1 MGSLAGKSPANTY
14 KSLLKVAD
22 ETNGVSG
29 TASQIED
36 GEGTSTCI
44 SVGDDNFKVKPQSD
58 NTTTTFEVENAS
70 GSNLLTVDSSNSV
83 VKVGTSQVS
92 ATTQLLTFSAYRLVP
107 FGAGYHSFVP
117 VNGMAEFGAN
127 VAAEVQGGSGTDP
140 NTSIDK
146 TTSTDELICMLFNVP
161 FNITI
166 DAVKVF
172 VSTDQD
178 TDTTINVHLNSF
190 DMVADG
196 TTNDGNLSNG
206 TVLAD
211 GQATSVDR
219 NVLKSIDL
227 TIQSSSV
234 TSGKVIACFVENE
247 TNTNDI
253 NIQVQVKYHIA

>member
-22 ETNGVSG
+22 ETNGVTG
-29 TASQIED
+29 TKSTVED
-36 GEGTSTCI
+36 GEGTASALSI
-44 SVGDDNFKVKPQSD
+44 SNQVVHIQGSADATGTIKVLKSSGTSLFAVD
-58 NTTTTFEVENAS
+58 TTN
-70 GSNLLTVDSSNSV
+70 NL

-92 ATTQLLTFSAYRLVP
+92 ATTQLLTFSCFRLIP
-107 FGAGYHSFVP
+107 GSTSQHMFVP
-117 VNGMAEFGAN
+117 VHGMAEFGAN
-127 VAAEVQGGSGTDP
+127 QAQEINGGTGTDP

-146 TTSTDELICMLFNVP
+146 TTTTDELVNMLFNVP
-161 FNITI
+161 FNMTI

-172 VSTDQD
+172 ASTDQD
-178 TDTTINVHLNSF
+178 TDCTLNYHLMSY

-219 NVLKSIDL
+219 NVLKSTDL

-247 TNTNDI
+247 TNTDDI
-253 NIQVQVKYHIA
+253 NLQVQVKYHIA

>member
-22 ETNGVSG
+22 ETNGVS
-29 TASQIED
+29 SSYSVIED
-36 GEGTSTCI
+36 GEGTSSSL
-44 SVGDDNFKVKPQSD
+44 SVTNNKLRIQPTSADSTAVFDVK
-58 NTTTTFEVENAS
+58 NES
-70 GSNLLTVDSSNSV
+70 GSALLTVDSSNSV

-92 ATTQLLTFSAYRLVP
+92 ATTQLLTYNAYRIVP
-107 FGAGYHSFVP
+107 SASGTHMFVSLGSMEFASNSAEIAG
-117 VNGMAEFGAN
+117 GT
-127 VAAEVQGGSGTDP
+127 GTDP
-140 NTSIDK
+140 D
-146 TTSTDELICMLFNVP
+146 TTKDMGNQTDELSCMLFPVP

-166 DAVKVF
+166 DACKVLI
-172 VSTDQD
+172 STD
-178 TDTTINVHLNSF
+178 TDTDTVCNVHLMSY

-211 GQATSVDR
+211 GQATAVDR
-219 NVLKSIDL
+219 SVLKSIDL

>member
-29 TASQIED
+29 TVSVIED
-36 GEGTSTCI
+36 GEGTATCLKVAPHKLKLQPST
-44 SVGDDNFKVKPQSD
+44 DNNQ
-58 NTTTTFEVENAS
+58 TFLVETVN
-70 GSNLLTVDSSNSV
+70 GTDLFLVDTLNNL

-92 ATTQLLTFSAYRLVP
+92 ATTQLLTFSAFRIIP
-107 FGAGYHSFVP
+107 SSAGTHMFVP
-117 VNGMAEFGAN
+117 VHGMAEFGTNQAQ
-127 VAAEVQGGSGTDP
+127 EVSNGTGTDP
-140 NTSIDK
+140 NTTVDK
-146 TTSTDELICMLFNVP
+146 SATTDDTVNMLFNVP
-161 FNITI
+161 FNMVI

-178 TDTTINVHLNSF
+178 TDCTINVHLMSY

-219 NVLKSIDL
+219 NVIKSIDL

-234 TSGKVIACFVENE
+234 TSGKIIACFVENE
-247 TNTNDI
+247 TNTDDI

>member
-92 ATTQLLTFSAYRLVP
+92 ATTQLLMFRGYRLVP
-107 FGAGYHSFVP
+107 SGAGRHIFIAL
-117 VNGMAEFGAN
+117 GGAEYGN
-127 VAAEVQGGSGTDP
+127 STIAEVDAGVGTDP
-140 NTSIDK
+140 A
-146 TTSTDELICMLFNVP
+146 TTKDAGVVTDDLLLCIFAVP
-161 FNITI
+161 YNITI
-166 DAVKVF
+166 DACKALI
-172 VSTDQD
+172 STDTS
-178 TDTTINVHLNSF
+178 TDTVCNVHLMSY
-190 DMVADG
+190 DMVNDG

-211 GQATSVDR
+211 GQATAVD
-219 NVLKSIDL
+219 NAVIKTVDC

-234 TSGKVIACFVENE
+234 TSGKIIACLVENE
-247 TNTNDI
+247 TNTDDI
-253 NIQVQVKYHIA
+253 TISVQVKYHIA

>member
-22 ETNGVSG
+22 ETNGVSD
-29 TASQIED
+29 TISQIED
-36 GEGTSTCI
+36 GEGTASCLSVTRAQLQVKGLEDSTGTLQVKKSGGASI
-44 SVGDDNFKVKPQSD
+44 LKVDTSNNAVLVG
-58 NTTTTFEVENAS
+58 
-70 GSNLLTVDSSNSV
+70 SSLVN
-83 VKVGTSQVS
+83 

-107 FGAGYHSFVP
+107 YSSSHHTFVP
-117 VNGMAEFGAN
+117 VHGMSEF
-127 VAAEVQGGSGTDP
+127 VQHVQEIQGGSGTDP
-140 NTSIDK
+140 NTTIDK
-146 TTSTDELICMLFNVP
+146 TTTTDELVNMLFNVP
-161 FNITI
+161 FNMTI

-172 VSTDQD
+172 ASTDQD
-178 TDTTINVHLNSF
+178 TDCTLNYHLMSY
-190 DMVADG
+190 DMTADG

-219 NVLKSIDL
+219 NVIKSTDL

-234 TSGKVIACFVENE
+234 TSGKVIACLVENE
-247 TNTNDI
+247 TNTDDI

>member
-92 ATTQLLTFSAYRLVP
+92 ATTQLLQFDAYRLVP
-107 FGAGYHSFVP
+107 SSSGTHMFVP
-117 VNGMAEFGAN
+117 QGTTEFAGHYPEVSNGT
-127 VAAEVQGGSGTDP
+127 GTDP
-140 NTSIDK
+140 ETSLDGGSETDNL
-146 TTSTDELICMLFNVP
+146 TTFLFPVM

-166 DAVKVF
+166 DAVKVLI
-172 VSTDQD
+172 S
-178 TDTTINVHLNSF
+178 TDTTNDTVCNVHLMSY

-211 GQATSVDR
+211 GQATAVDR
-219 NVLKSIDL
+219 AVIKTIDC

-247 TNTNDI
+247 TNTDDI
-253 NIQVQVKYHIA
+253 NIKVVVKYHIA

>member
-22 ETNGVSG
+22 ETNGVTS
-29 TASQIED
+29 SYSKIED
-36 GEGTSTCI
+36 GEGTESSVSITNNKVRVQPTSADSTA
-44 SVGDDNFKVKPQSD
+44 VFDVK
-58 NTTTTFEVENAS
+58 NES
-70 GSNLLTVDSSNSV
+70 GSALLTVDSSNSV

-92 ATTQLLTFSAYRLVP
+92 ATTQLLTFSAFRLVP
-107 FGAGYHSFVP
+107 YGAGYHSFVP
-117 VNGMAEFGAN
+117 VHGMAEFGVNQAQ
-127 VAAEVQGGSGTDP
+127 EVQGGSGTDP

-146 TTSTDELICMLFNVP
+146 TNQTDELVNMLFNVP
-161 FNITI
+161 FNMTI

-178 TDTTINVHLNSF
+178 TDCTINVHLNSF

-219 NVLKSIDL
+219 NVLKSIDM

-234 TSGKVIACFVENE
+234 ASGKVIACFVENE
-247 TNTNDI
+247 TNTDDI

>member
-22 ETNGVSG
+22 ETNGVTSSV
-29 TASQIED
+29 SQIED
-36 GEGTSTCI
+36 GEGQATALQVSNNKLKIKPTTNDNTNTLL
-44 SVGDDNFKVKPQSD
+44 VERENGDDLFAVD
-58 NTTTTFEVENAS
+58 TT
-70 GSNLLTVDSSNSV
+70 NSL

-92 ATTQLLTFSAYRLVP
+92 ATTQLLEFRGFRLIPSA
-107 FGAGYHSFVP
+107 AGTHMFVS
-117 VNGMAEFGAN
+117 VGGGNFGAN
-127 VAAEVQGGSGTDP
+127 FQELGNGTGTDP
-140 NTSIDK
+140 NTSVDK
-146 TTSTDELICMLFNVP
+146 GTTTDELVNMLFNVP

-166 DAVKVF
+166 DACKAMVT
-172 VSTDQD
+172 TDQD
-178 TDTTINVHLNSF
+178 TDCTLNVHLMSY

-219 NVLKSIDL
+219 NVIKSTDM

-234 TSGKVIACFVENE
+234 TSGKVIACFV
-247 TNTNDI
+247 
-253 NIQVQVKYHIA
+253 

>member
-29 TASQIED
+29 TKSTVED
-36 GEGTSTCI
+36 GEGTASALSI
-44 SVGDDNFKVKPQSD
+44 SNQVVHIQGSAD
-58 NTTTTFEVENAS
+58 AS
-70 GSNLLTVDSSNSV
+70 GTMKVMKSNGDLLFAVDTSNSL

-107 FGAGYHSFVP
+107 YSSSHHTFVP
-117 VNGMAEFGAN
+117 VNGMSEFVVHAQ
-127 VAAEVQGGSGTDP
+127 EIQGGSGTDP
-140 NTSIDK
+140 NTTIDK
-146 TTSTDELICMLFNVP
+146 TTTTDELVNLLFNVP
-161 FNITI
+161 FNMTI

-172 VSTDQD
+172 ASTDQD
-178 TDTTINVHLNSF
+178 TDCTLNYHLMSY
-190 DMVADG
+190 DMTADG

-219 NVLKSIDL
+219 NVLKSTDL

-234 TSGKVIACFVENE
+234 TSGKIIACFVENE
-247 TNTNDI
+247 TNTDDI

>member
-70 GSNLLTVDSSNSV
+70 GSNLLTVDTSNSV

-92 ATTQLLTFSAYRLVP
+92 ATTQLLTFSGYRIVP
-107 FGAGYHSFVP
+107 NSAGTHMYIP
-117 VNGMAEFGAN
+117 VGGMAEFAVGA
-127 VAAEVQGGSGTDP
+127 AAEMTSGTGTDP
-140 NTSIDK
+140 YTSADHG
-146 TTSTDELICMLFNVP
+146 TGTDEIVNMIFPVP

-166 DAVKVF
+166 DAVKVIASNDSDADC
-172 VSTDQD
+172 VY
-178 TDTTINVHLNSF
+178 NYHLMSY
-190 DMVADG
+190 DMVNDG
-196 TTNDGNLSNG
+196 TTNDGNLTNG

-211 GQATSVDR
+211 GQATAVDR
-219 NVLKSIDL
+219 SVIKTTDL

>member
-29 TASQIED
+29 TISRVED
-36 GEGTSTCI
+36 GEGTESSLQLSSSQTR
-44 SVGDDNFKVKPQSD
+44 VKPNND
-58 NTTTTFEVENAS
+58 TTLTFAVKKNNGDS
-70 GSNLLTVDSSNSV
+70 LLVVDSSNDL

-92 ATTQLLTFSAYRLVP
+92 ATTQLLTFNAYRIVP
-107 FGAGYHSFVP
+107 ASAGTHYFVGLP
-117 VNGMAEFGAN
+117 TGEFQSHN
-127 VAAEVQGGSGTDP
+127 VEFAQGTGTDP
-140 NTSIDK
+140 ATTKDAG
-146 TTSTDELICMLFNVP
+146 TSTQYLANFIFPVP
-161 FNITI
+161 YNITI
-166 DAVKVF
+166 DACKALI
-172 VSTDQD
+172 STHSD
-178 TDTTINVHLNSF
+178 TDSTINAHLYSY

-196 TTNDGNLSNG
+196 TTNDGNLTNG

-219 NVLKSIDL
+219 SVIKTLDM

-234 TSGKVIACFVENE
+234 SSGKVIACFVENE
-247 TNTNDI
+247 TDTNYI

>member
-29 TASQIED
+29 SASQIED
-36 GEGTSTCI
+36 GEGTSTCLKI
-44 SVGDDNFKVKPQSD
+44 STTVAHLKPASDVNAALKVERANGDD
-58 NTTTTFEVENAS
+58 
-70 GSNLLTVDSSNSV
+70 LLTVDTNNSL

-107 FGAGYHSFVP
+107 YSSSHHTFVP
-117 VNGMAEFGAN
+117 VNGMSEFVQHAQ
-127 VAAEVQGGSGTDP
+127 EIQGGSGTDP
-140 NTSIDK
+140 NTTLDK
-146 TTSTDELICMLFNVP
+146 TTTTDELVNMLFNVP
-161 FNITI
+161 FNMTI

-172 VSTDQD
+172 ASTDQD
-178 TDTTINVHLNSF
+178 TDCTLNYHLMSY

-219 NVLKSIDL
+219 NVIKSTDL

-247 TNTNDI
+247 TNTDDI

>member
-22 ETNGVSG
+22 ETNGVSD
-29 TASQIED
+29 TLSQIED
-36 GEGTSTCI
+36 GEGTASCLSVTRAQLQVKGLEDSTGTLQVKKSGGASI
-44 SVGDDNFKVKPQSD
+44 LKVDTSNNAVLVG
-58 NTTTTFEVENAS
+58 
-70 GSNLLTVDSSNSV
+70 SSLVN
-83 VKVGTSQVS
+83 

-107 FGAGYHSFVP
+107 YSSSHHTFVP
-117 VNGMAEFGAN
+117 VHGMSEF
-127 VAAEVQGGSGTDP
+127 VQHVQEIQGGSGTDP
-140 NTSIDK
+140 NTTIDK
-146 TTSTDELICMLFNVP
+146 TTTTDELVNMLFNVP
-161 FNITI
+161 FNMTI

-172 VSTDQD
+172 ASTDQD
-178 TDTTINVHLNSF
+178 TDCTLNYHLMSY

-219 NVLKSIDL
+219 NVIKSTDL

-234 TSGKVIACFVENE
+234 TSGKVIACFVKNE
-247 TNTNDI
+247 TNTDDI
-253 NIQVQVKYHIA
+253 NLQVQVKYHIA

>member
-29 TASQIED
+29 SASQIED
-36 GEGTSTCI
+36 GEGTSTCLKI
-44 SVGDDNFKVKPQSD
+44 STTVAHFKPASDVNAALKVERANGDD
-58 NTTTTFEVENAS
+58 
-70 GSNLLTVDSSNSV
+70 LLTVDSSNST

-92 ATTQLLTFSAYRLVP
+92 ATTQLLSFSAYRLIP
-107 FGAGYHSFVP
+107 SSSGAHMMIP
-117 VNGMAEFGAN
+117 C
-127 VAAEVQGGSGTDP
+127 GSGNFISATGMVEVSNGTGTNP
-140 NTSIDK
+140 STSLDSGA
-146 TTSTDELICMLFNVP
+146 TTDELVLHLHNIP

-172 VSTDQD
+172 ASTDQD
-178 TDTTINVHLNSF
+178 TDVTLNYHLMSF

-196 TTNDGNLSNG
+196 TSNDGNLSNG

-219 NVLKSIDL
+219 NVLKSTDL

-247 TNTNDI
+247 TNTD
-253 NIQVQVKYHIA
+253 NIKLQVQVKYHIA

>member
-1 MGSLAGKSPANTY
+1 MGSLAGKSPATTY

-22 ETNGVSG
+22 ETNGVSDSL
-29 TASQIED
+29 SQIED
-36 GEGTSTCI
+36 GEGTASCLSVTRAQFHVKGLSDSTGTLQVKDTGGSSI
-44 SVGDDNFKVKPQSD
+44 LKVD
-58 NTTTTFEVENAS
+58 T
-70 GSNLLTVDSSNSV
+70 SNSAV
-83 VKVGTSQVS
+83 LVGSSLVS
-92 ATTQLLTFSAYRLVP
+92 ATTQLLNF
-107 FGAGYHSFVP
+107 AGYRIVSGSTSQHMFVP
-117 VNGMAEFGAN
+117 CGGNGFNASIAEIN
-127 VAAEVQGGSGTDP
+127 GGTGTDP
-140 NTSIDK
+140 STSLDK
-146 TTSTDELICMLFNVP
+146 TTQTDETVNMLFNVP
-161 FNITI
+161 YNMTI

-172 VSTDQD
+172 ASTDQD
-178 TDTTINVHLNSF
+178 TDCTLNYHLMSY

-219 NVLKSIDL
+219 NVLKSTDL

-247 TNTNDI
+247 TNTDDI

>member
-22 ETNGVSG
+22 ETNGVTG
-29 TASQIED
+29 TISTIED
-36 GEGTSTCI
+36 GEGTASSMQVSNSQFRVQPNT
-44 SVGDDNFKVKPQSD
+44 
-58 NTTTTFEVENAS
+58 NTTGTLQIKNQGGAS
-70 GSNLLTVDSSNSV
+70 ILKVDTSNSAV
-83 VKVGTSQVS
+83 LVGSSLVN
-92 ATTQLLTFSAYRLVP
+92 ATTQLLNF
-107 FGAGYHSFVP
+107 AGYRIVSGSTSQHMFVP
-117 VNGMAEFGAN
+117 CGGNGFNASIAEIN
-127 VAAEVQGGSGTDP
+127 GGTGTDP
-140 NTSIDK
+140 NTTLDK
-146 TTSTDELICMLFNVP
+146 TTQTDETVNMLFNVP
-161 FNITI
+161 FNMTI

-172 VSTDQD
+172 ASTDQD
-178 TDTTINVHLNSF
+178 TDCTLNYHLMSY

-219 NVLKSIDL
+219 NVLKSTDL

-234 TSGKVIACFVENE
+234 TSGKVIACFVKNE
-247 TNTNDI
+247 TNTDDI

>member
-1 MGSLAGKSPANTY
+1 MGSLAGKSPKDTY

-22 ETNGVSG
+22 ETNGVTG
-29 TASQIED
+29 TLSTVED
-36 GEGTSTCI
+36 GEGTSSSL
-44 SVGDDNFKVKPQSD
+44 SVSQGQIMIYPNSD
-58 NTTTTFEVENAS
+58 TIRTLRVRNAS
-70 GSNLLTVDSSNSV
+70 GTDLLVVDTSNSL

-92 ATTQLLTFSAYRLVP
+92 ATTQLLTFSAFRLVP
-107 FGAGYHSFVP
+107 YGAGYHSFVP
-117 VNGMAEFGAN
+117 VHGMAEFGVNQAQ
-127 VAAEVQGGSGTDP
+127 EVQGGSGADP

-146 TTSTDELICMLFNVP
+146 TNQTDELVNMLFNVP
-161 FNITI
+161 FNMTI

-196 TTNDGNLSNG
+196 TTNDGNLTNG

-247 TNTNDI
+247 TNTDDI

>member
-22 ETNGVSG
+22 ETNGVTG
-29 TASQIED
+29 TISTIED
-36 GEGTSTCI
+36 GEGTASSMQVSNSQFRVQPNT
-44 SVGDDNFKVKPQSD
+44 
-58 NTTTTFEVENAS
+58 NTTGTLQIKNQGGAS
-70 GSNLLTVDSSNSV
+70 ILKVDTSNSAV
-83 VKVGTSQVS
+83 LVGSSLVN
-92 ATTQLLTFSAYRLVP
+92 ATTQLLTFSAYRLIP
-107 FGAGYHSFVP
+107 TGAGNHMFVP
-117 VNGMAEFGAN
+117 VHGMAEFGTNQAQELAN
-127 VAAEVQGGSGTDP
+127 GSGTDP
-140 NTSIDK
+140 NTSVDK
-146 TTSTDELICMLFNVP
+146 TTTTDELVNMLFNVP
-161 FNITI
+161 FNMTI

-172 VSTDQD
+172 ASTDQD
-178 TDTTINVHLNSF
+178 TDCTLNYHLMSF

-219 NVLKSIDL
+219 SVIKSTDL

-247 TNTNDI
+247 TNTDDI

>member
-22 ETNGVSG
+22 ETNGVSD
-29 TASQIED
+29 TISQIED
-36 GEGTSTCI
+36 GEGTASCLSVTRAQLQVKGLEDSTGTLQVKKSGGASI
-44 SVGDDNFKVKPQSD
+44 LKVDTSNNAVLVG
-58 NTTTTFEVENAS
+58 
-70 GSNLLTVDSSNSV
+70 SSLVN
-83 VKVGTSQVS
+83 

-107 FGAGYHSFVP
+107 YSSSHHTFVP
-117 VNGMAEFGAN
+117 VHGMSEF
-127 VAAEVQGGSGTDP
+127 VQHVQEIQGGSGTDP
-140 NTSIDK
+140 NTTIDK
-146 TTSTDELICMLFNVP
+146 TTTTDELVNMLFNVP
-161 FNITI
+161 FNMTI

-172 VSTDQD
+172 ASTDQD
-178 TDTTINVHLNSF
+178 TDCTLNYHLMSY

-196 TTNDGNLSNG
+196 TTNDGNFSNG

-219 NVLKSIDL
+219 NVIKSTDL

-234 TSGKVIACFVENE
+234 ASGKVIACFVENE